1 MTLQK
6 PIAFFDVETT
16 GLSTTKDRIV
26 EICIIK
32 YNVDGTTDK
41 FYSLVNPT
49 INIPEDVS
57 ALHGISNED
66 VVNSPTFAEL
76 ADSILEF
83 IGDADL
89 GGYNILHYDIPLIF
103 EEFLRAKKLFDYRKR
118 RILDSYRIWTQYE
131 ARNLKGALNR
141 FLGIEL
147 QNAHTAEAD
156 VTATAGIFFKQM
168 EMWFD
173 ETEFDR
179 LHNETT
185 ELDKKLDLSGKFA
198 KNESGE
204 VTLTFGKH
212 SGKTVQTIFA
222 EDQEYLRWMY
232 EKAEMPSDTKMIA
245 QKIYS
250 KLSSIKSQNN

>member
-6 PIAFFDVETT
+6 PISFFDCETT

-32 YNVDGTTDK
+32 YNPDGTTDK

-49 INIPEDVS
+49 INISEEVS
-57 ALHGISNED
+57 AVHGITNED
-66 VVNSPTFAEL
+66 VKDSPTFADI

-83 IGDADL
+83 LGDSDL

-131 ARNLKGALNR
+131 TRNLKGAVNR
-141 FLGIEL
+141 FLGIDL
-147 QNAHTAEAD
+147 QNAHSAEAD

-173 ETEFDR
+173 ETEFDH

-185 ELDKKLDLSGKFA
+185 GLDKKLDLSGKFA
-198 KNESGE
+198 KNEAGE

-212 SGKTVQTIFA
+212 SGKTVQAIFA
-222 EDQEYLRWMY
+222 EDQEYLRWIY

-245 QKIYS
+245 QRIYS
-250 KLSSIKSQNN
+250 KLSSMKKDA